1 MQAKTQTLTDVI
13 FPATTLFRDVVLITA
28 FSLITALAAQVSIP
42 LPFTPVPITG
52 QTFAVLLGGALL
64 GAKRGALS
72 MLLYLSEGAIGLPV
86 FAGGSSGLAKLAGPT
101 GGYLIGFVV
110 AAFLVGTL
118 AERGWDRRFWSAVV
132 AMVIGEGTI
141 YLFGLSWLARFVPSG
156 KVFTLGMLPFLPGD
170 IIKLLLAAT
179 ALPSA
184 WAILR
189 RLGLLHS

>member
-1 MQAKTQTLTDVI
+1 MQAKTQTLSDAI

-28 FSLITALAAQVSIP
+28 FSLITALAAQVAIP

-86 FAGGSSGLAKLAGPT
+86 FAGGSSGFAKLAGPT

-110 AAFLVGTL
+110 AAFLVGAL
-118 AERGWDRRFWSAVV
+118 AERGWDRRFWSAVA
-132 AMVIGEGTI
+132 AMLIGEGAI

-170 IIKLLLAAT
+170 LIKILLAAT